1 MSAQSCPTLC
11 KPLDCCPPG
20 SSLHPPGKT
29 TGVGC
34 LFSYRVSSWPRD
46 QSQAFCIGRWI
57 LYHWATW
64 EAPISRDIT
73 LQKWRRE
80 LFKFYMLI
88 MHSFLY
94 VKNKSE
100 NTGKLLEIMNISL
113 VDCGDV
119 FTAVSICPNSPYC
132 VLKMCNILY
141 VSYISVKLL

>member
-1 MSAQSCPTLC
+1 MSAQSCLTLC

-29 TGVGC
+29 EVGC
-34 LFSYRVSSWPRD
+34 LFSYRGSSWPRD
-46 QSQAFCIGRWI
+46 QTCIGRWI
-57 LYHWATW
+57 LYHWATC
-64 EAPISRDIT
+64 EAPIFRDIT
-73 LQKWRRE
+73 PQKWKRE

-100 NTGKLLEIMNISL
+100 NTGKLLEVMNISL